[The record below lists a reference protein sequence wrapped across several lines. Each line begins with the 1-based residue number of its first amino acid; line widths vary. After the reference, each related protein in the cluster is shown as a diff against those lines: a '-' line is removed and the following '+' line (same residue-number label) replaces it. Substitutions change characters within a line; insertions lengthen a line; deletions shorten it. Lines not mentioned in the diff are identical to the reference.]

1 MITRKM
7 TIIAQDPSI
16 KDSQGKI
23 LRTRVDIP
31 YEKLGPGPRGYR
43 VHVVDYDSSQKVLY
57 SPLDP
62 KLYTNLNK
70 DPFENAPDDKLL
82 RDPGFHAQNVYAIIM
97 RLLSRFEAALGR
109 RISWGFG
116 FHQLHAA
123 PHAFADA
130 NAYYSEDAQG
140 LFFGYFPVIEQEKGK
155 KKEKKQIVFTCLSHD
170 VVAHETTHALLDG
183 LRDTY
188 TVPSYADQ
196 AGFHE
201 GFSDVVA
208 LLSVFGLSDV
218 VKALTPGKQPG
229 SNCIN
234 IGRLTAEDLRQS
246 VLFGLAEQF
255 GEEISKASRYRA
267 DCLRRA
273 VSRRP
278 REDARQIPAFEESH
292 IRGEILSAAVL
303 NSFIQVWMKRLMSWL
318 PAGKE
323 AEVAVDR
330 VVEDGCDAATHLL
343 TMCIRALDYCPVV
356 DIEFKDFLSALLTAD
371 YELLPDDGKYEY
383 RKVLRKEFDL
393 WGIKPASG
401 AKADLQ
407 KGEVPEL
414 GVWKKPSKE
423 KNRDKH
429 PNKKK
434 TEKPLN
440 YECVHRE
447 SLQQDKNE
455 VFRFIWENKEPLKIF
470 ENAYTSVISLR
481 PCLRIAPDGFALKET
496 VCEYRQTLDIQAGQL
511 RSINKKME
519 KPEGMPDSTQIR
531 LNGGGVLIFNDFG
544 HLKYH
549 IHSSIDNHERQNRR
563 LAYLWKHGIRD
574 KDKRYGFSDGSPRG
588 QRFARMHMRRDGG
601 IEPKEEWEDE

>member
-1 MITRKM
+1 M

-16 KDSQGKI
+16 KDSKGMI
-23 LRTRVDIP
+23 LRSRVDIP

-43 VHVVDYDSSQKVLY
+43 VHVVDYDSSQQVLY
-57 SPLDP
+57 RPLDP
-62 KLYTNLNK
+62 RNYANQNN
-70 DPFENAPDDKLL
+70 DPFKNAPDARLL
-82 RDPGFHAQNVYAIIM
+82 QDPGFHAQNVYAIIM

-123 PHAFADA
+123 PHAFAEA

-140 LFFGYFPVIEQEKGK
+140 LFFGYFPVTKG
-155 KKEKKQIVFTCLSHD
+155 EVVYTCLSHD

-183 LRDTY
+183 LRKTY

-201 GFSDVVA
+201 GFSDVAA

-218 VKALTPGKQPG
+218 VRALLPGRQPG
-229 SNCIN
+229 SDCIN
-234 IGRLTAEDLRQS
+234 KDKLKVEALRKS

-255 GEEISKASRYRA
+255 GKEISKASRYRA

-278 REDARQIPAFEESH
+278 REDARQIPDFEESH

-303 NSFIQVWMKRLMSWL
+303 NSFIHVWMKRLESWL
-318 PAGKE
+318 PAKDE
-323 AEVAVDR
+323 TVLADR
-330 VVEDGCDAATHLL
+330 VVEDGCDAANHLL

-356 DIEFKDFLSALLTAD
+356 DITYNDFLSALLTAD
-371 YELLPDDGKYEY
+371 YELLPDDGKYKY
-383 RKVLRKEFDL
+383 REELRKEFRL
-393 WGIKPASG
+393 WRIEPASG
-401 AKADLQ
+401 AKADLR

-414 GVWKKPSKE
+414 GIWKRPSRE
-423 KNRDKH
+423 S
-429 PNKKK
+429 
-434 TEKPLN
+434 EEPLD

-447 SLQQDKNE
+447 SLEQDENE
-455 VFRFIWENKEPLKIF
+455 VFRFVWENRKALKIF

-481 PCLRIAPDGFALKET
+481 PCMRIAPDGFALKET
-496 VCEYRQTLDIQAGQL
+496 VTEYRQTLDIQAGQL
-511 RSINKKME
+511 PGICRGMK
-519 KPEGMPDSTQIR
+519 KPEGMPDDTQVR
-531 LNGGGVLIFNDFG
+531 LNGGGVLVFDDFG

-549 IHSSIDNHERQNRR
+549 IHSRIDDPDRQNKR
-563 LAYLWKHGIRD
+563 LEYLWKYKLRD
-574 KDKRYGFSDGSPRG
+574 SDKRYGFSDGSPKG
-588 QRFARMHMRRDGG
+588 QSFARMHMRRDGR

>member
-23 LRTRVDIP
+23 LKARVDIP

-57 SPLDP
+57 RPLDP
-62 KLYTNLNK
+62 GNYINEEK
-70 DPFENAPDDKLL
+70 DPFENSPDDKFLQ
-82 RDPGFHAQNVYAIIM
+82 DPGFHAQNVYAIIM

-116 FHQLHAA
+116 FHQLHVA

-140 LFFGYFPVIEQEKGK
+140 LFFGYFPVTKG
-155 KKEKKQIVFTCLSHD
+155 EIVYTCLSHD
-170 VVAHETTHALLDG
+170 VVAHEATHALLDG

-188 TVPSYADQ
+188 TVPSGPDQ

-201 GFSDVVA
+201 GFADLVA

-218 VKALTPGKQPG
+218 VKALLPGKKPG
-229 SNCIN
+229 SNSIQ
-234 IGRLTAEDLRQS
+234 IGKLKAEDLRQS

-255 GEEISKASRYRA
+255 GKEISKASRYRA

-273 VSRRP
+273 VSRKP
-278 REDARQIPAFEESH
+278 REDARQIPDFEESH

-303 NSFIQVWMKRLMSWL
+303 NSFIQVWIKRLRSWL
-318 PAGKE
+318 PAKGG
-323 AEVAVDR
+323 EVAADR
-330 VVEDGCDAATHLL
+330 VVEDGCDAANHLL

-356 DIEFKDFLSALLTAD
+356 DITFEDFLSALLTAD

-383 RKVLRKEFDL
+383 RKVLRKEFDR
-393 WGIKPASG
+393 WRIKPASG
-401 AKADLQ
+401 TKSQLLKDI
-407 KGEVPEL
+407 VPEL
-414 GVWKKPSKE
+414 GIWKKPSDESE
-423 KNRDKH
+423 KSLD
-429 PNKKK
+429 
-434 TEKPLN
+434 

-455 VFRFIWENKEPLKIF
+455 VFRFLWENREPLKIF
-470 ENAYTSVISLR
+470 ENAYTWVISLR

-496 VCEYRQTLDIQAGQL
+496 VAEYRQTLDVQAGQL
-511 RSINKKME
+511 RSIGKDME
-519 KPEGMPDSTQIR
+519 KPEGMPDDTQVR
-531 LNGGGVLIFNDFG
+531 LNGGGVLIFDDFG
-544 HLKYH
+544 RLKYH
-549 IHSSIDNHERQNRR
+549 IHNRIDDPERQNKR

-574 KDKRYGFSDGSPRG
+574 KSKRYGFSDGSPEG
-588 QRFARMHMRRDGG
+588 QRFARMHMRRDGR